1 MPSVGQG
8 YFCYWNFSLW
18 PPEPGLESQRGGD
31 HPHCLLSNLI
41 TLLAVLCTCAID
53 SNSLKHRRIASLFC
67 LLSNRALS
75 HALKDCKTPECTSGI
90 VNTWD
95 QKKKLPPRRLTTARV
110 SWSSVIMTLISFFPI
125 TLEATHQLYIENVK
139 AGFPALHSSWRC
151 IVNAVKLV
159 AKFEFAF
166 NQTDL

>member
-1 MPSVGQG
+1 M
-8 YFCYWNFSLW
+8 
-18 PPEPGLESQRGGD
+18 
-31 HPHCLLSNLI
+31 
-41 TLLAVLCTCAID
+41 LLAGLCICAID
-53 SNSLKHRRIASLFC
+53 FNSLKRHHIASLFC

-75 HALKDCKTPECTSGI
+75 RALKDCKTPECTSGI

-95 QKKKLPPRRLTTARV
+95 QKKLPSQRLTTARV

-125 TLEATHQLYIENVK
+125 PLEATHQLYIGNVK
-139 AGFPALHSSWRC
+139 VGFPALRSSWRC

-159 AKFEFAF
+159 AKLEFAF